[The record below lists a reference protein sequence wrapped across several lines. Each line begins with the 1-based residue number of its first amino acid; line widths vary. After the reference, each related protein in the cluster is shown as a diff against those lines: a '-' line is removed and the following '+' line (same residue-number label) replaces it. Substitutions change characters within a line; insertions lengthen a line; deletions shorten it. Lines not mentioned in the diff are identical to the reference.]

1 MLSSLTGELV
11 LYCSTVAIH
20 QQLVSQRFF
29 LYPPKLTWLSI
40 CLLLSI
46 CLITTLT
53 HNLARGDNCDAMTGS
68 LNEDVEQLRQRLNSL
83 PQSQVEPPLIVVSGL
98 PGTGKSFFCRK
109 LVERLP
115 FLILSSDTLRKI
127 LFSSPRYK
135 ESENKR
141 LFPACHALIEELLRK
156 GIPVIF
162 DATNLLERH
171 REYLYRAAKRAEAKL
186 ILVCVEA
193 PSEVVRQRL
202 LAREKA
208 TVPQDDS
215 EADWD
220 AYNKMKPRR
229 ERISRNHFVV
239 DTSQDITPVIDK
251 IVRAAKR

>member
-1 MLSSLTGELV
+1 
-11 LYCSTVAIH
+11 
-20 QQLVSQRFF
+20 
-29 LYPPKLTWLSI
+29 
-40 CLLLSI
+40 
-46 CLITTLT
+46 LT
-53 HNLARGDNCDAMTGS
+53 HNLAHGDNCYAMTGS
-68 LNEDVEQLRQRLNSL
+68 LTEDVEQLRQRLDSL
-83 PQSQVEPPLIVVSGL
+83 PQPQVEPPLIVVSGL

-115 FLILSSDTLRKI
+115 FLILSSDALRKI
-127 LFSSPRYK
+127 LFPSPQYEEN
-135 ESENKR
+135 ESKR
-141 LFPACHALIEELLRK
+141 LFSACHALIEELLRK

-186 ILVCVEA
+186 ILVYVEA

-202 LAREKA
+202 LAREKSA
-208 TVPQDDS
+208 VPQDDS

-220 AYNKMKPRR
+220 VYNKMKPRR
-229 ERISRNHFVV
+229 QRISRSHFVV

>member
-1 MLSSLTGELV
+1 LLS
-11 LYCSTVAIH
+11 
-20 QQLVSQRFF
+20 
-29 LYPPKLTWLSI
+29 
-40 CLLLSI
+40 SI

-53 HNLARGDNCDAMTGS
+53 HNLAHGDNCDAMTGS
-68 LNEDVEQLRQRLNSL
+68 LNEDVEKLRQRLNSL
-83 PQSQVEPPLIVVSGL
+83 PQHQIEPPLIVVSGL
-98 PGTGKSFFCRK
+98 PGTGKSFFCHK

-115 FLILSSDTLRKI
+115 FLILSSDASRKV
-127 LFSSPRYK
+127 LFPSPQYK

-141 LFPACHALIEELLRK
+141 LFSAYHALIEELLRK

-208 TVPQDDS
+208 DVLQDDS

-220 AYNKMKPRR
+220 VYNKMKPRR

-239 DTSQDITPVIDK
+239 DTSHDITPVINK